1 MKEKTVEYKVKGE
14 ANRLNE
20 IIRTEIKRK
29 AFNKRNNISGDY
41 SDDGGFD
48 LSNTFSML
56 FTEPNL
62 GSLVKL
68 NLKSVNSNKDGTESK
83 LILKRKNGRTY
94 SIHFWFAVFFIAS
107 TIVIAVYQ
115 TFSNGIN
122 ESLMIFALPLFGLI
136 YILLIEL
143 FANSTISNLIKRIEK
158 IMKMEKI
165 EYKKL

>member
-1 MKEKTVEYKVKGE
+1 MKEKTVEYRIKDG

-29 AFNKRNNISGDY
+29 TFNKRNNISGEY

-56 FTEPNL
+56 YTEPNL
-62 GSLVKL
+62 GPLVKL
-68 NLKSVNSNKDGTESK
+68 NLKSVNSNSDGTESK
-83 LILKRKNGRTY
+83 LILKRKNGMTY
-94 SIHFWFAVFFIAS
+94 NLHFWFAVFFIAL

-115 TFSNGIN
+115 TIANGFN
-122 ESLMIFALPLFGLI
+122 KSLMIFVLPIFGLI

-143 FANSTISNLIKRIEK
+143 FANSTISNLIKRVEK
-158 IMKMEKI
+158 IMTAEKI